1 LAFQTS
7 SVLVIK
13 STLSYAL
20 NWIDLTL
27 AIVVQKVTSL
37 TLGAFIV
44 ANINQTVLN
53 LDLSAKKS
61 WLQNLVICLLI
72 VMIRLNFLIIIFS
85 LDLKIL
91 LYIIIGV
98 NQKTSFAFLASFET
112 KIRAIKLFYKIHT
125 HASLSV

>member
-1 LAFQTS
+1 MAFQTS